1 MKLFNFYT
9 KMLYKNEYLGN
20 QTTLQNRESECRIP
34 V

>member
-9 KMLYKNEYLGN
+9 KMYKNEYMGKPN
-20 QTTLQNRESECRIP
+20 NIITQENRVPFP